1 MELSRIKSSGYACLM
16 IVRSLRLAVVLL
28 AGLAAP
34 ALGQTPAAD
43 TPPDAAAPPPAPVKD
58 ELTPPTLNLQLV
70 RVGGGSANGI
80 VEYFDE
86 TSIVRGQGTATV
98 WRLYV
103 MVRPRRIGRLIT
115 QGVWALS
122 DFDCNAHTVEPRGT
136 AMLGISLEPVAHGS
150 KTLADNLFTGELA
163 SALVARQAC
172 DGRTLDGER
181 FPNVPA
187 AVRSARATDLKE
199 LSVE

>member
-1 MELSRIKSSGYACLM
+1 MELSRTKSSGYAAVM
-16 IVRSLRLAVVLL
+16 IVRPLRLAVVLL
-28 AGLAAP
+28 AAIAAP
-34 ALGQTPAAD
+34 AMGQTRPADAPPAAAV
-43 TPPDAAAPPPAPVKD
+43 TPPAEAATPPVKD
-58 ELTPPTLNLQLV
+58 ELTPPTLDLQLI

-86 TSIVRGQGTATV
+86 TSVIRGQGTATV

-103 MVRPRRIGRLIT
+103 LVRPRRIGRLIT

-150 KTLADNLFTGELA
+150 KTLADSLFAGELA
-163 SALVARQAC
+163 SALVARHAC
-172 DGRTLDGER
+172 DGRALDGER
-181 FPNVPA
+181 FASVSA
-187 AVRSARATDLKE
+187 AVRSARAT
-199 LSVE
+199 VE